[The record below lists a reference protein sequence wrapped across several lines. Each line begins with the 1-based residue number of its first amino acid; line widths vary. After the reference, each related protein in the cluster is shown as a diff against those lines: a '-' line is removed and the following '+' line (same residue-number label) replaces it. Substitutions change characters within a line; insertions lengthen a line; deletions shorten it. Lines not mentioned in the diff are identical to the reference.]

1 MVFCCVFNCTNRS
14 ENCTKS
20 FFRIPTI
27 LLHHDE
33 EAKQLSTERK
43 NKWFCAIKR
52 EDMNFDATHYR
63 VCSDHFITG
72 KPAKLF
78 EKSHPDWIPN
88 QSMGY
93 EKKLTDISRHK
104 RAIDRQHVRGVT
116 DIIQKKEELQVVAA
130 PSSVDFKDSI
140 LHSINVIQ
148 NQHHAILND
157 SKLHDI
163 DFEVV
168 GDVLC
173 KNNFKDSSCQTSL
186 TNKHI
191 ISMDEELSSSKSKI
205 CNLMSELSILNV
217 GTIEWFVSDEKV
229 LFYTGLPNMDV
240 FFTLFKFI
248 RSFLLCKRSKLSDFQ
263 HLSLTLMR
271 LRLNLTLNDLAYRY
285 NVSCTTASSVF
296 LKTIDVLY
304 VRLKELIK
312 WPDREQLCK
321 TTPMCFRQH
330 FGTRV
335 GVVIDCFEVFID
347 KPKNALA
354 RAQTFSSYKHH
365 NTVKFLIGIAPQ
377 GVVSFISKSWGGR
390 VSDKY
395 LTENCGF
402 LSKLLPGDVVLADRG
417 FSIEDSIALYC
428 AEVKLQ
434 SFTKGKRQLSSWDVE
449 QTRKIASVRVH
460 EERVIGNI
468 RNKYKILQST
478 IPLDYLIKQNNG
490 LTTMDKIVT
499 ISCSLINLNDSVIP
513 FD

>member
-1 MVFCCVFNCTNRS
+1 
-14 ENCTKS
+14 
-20 FFRIPTI
+20 
-27 LLHHDE
+27 
-33 EAKQLSTERK
+33 
-43 NKWFCAIKR
+43 
-52 EDMNFDATHYR
+52 
-63 VCSDHFITG
+63 
-72 KPAKLF
+72 
-78 EKSHPDWIPN
+78 
-88 QSMGY
+88 
-93 EKKLTDISRHK
+93 
-104 RAIDRQHVRGVT
+104 
-116 DIIQKKEELQVVAA
+116 
-130 PSSVDFKDSI
+130 
-140 LHSINVIQ
+140 
-148 NQHHAILND
+148 
-157 SKLHDI
+157 
-163 DFEVV
+163 
-168 GDVLC
+168 
-173 KNNFKDSSCQTSL
+173 
-186 TNKHI
+186 
-191 ISMDEELSSSKSKI
+191 MDEELSSSKSKI

-217 GTIEWFVSDEKV
+217 GTIEV

-285 NVSCTTASSVF
+285 NVSSTTASSVF

-312 WPDREQLCK
+312 WSDREQLCK

-354 RAQTFSSYKHH
+354 RAQIFSSYKHH

-395 LTENCGF
+395 LTENCGL

-428 AEVKLQ
+428 AEVKLP
-434 SFTKGKRQLSSWDVE
+434 SFTKEKLQLSSWDVE

-460 EERVIGNI
+460 VERVIGNI

-499 ISCSLINLNDSVIP
+499 ISCSLINLNDSVIS